1 MGIGK
6 GNVTPGRVLLV
17 AVSITSFWAG
27 PLWAEEPPRPVDY
40 YVDAALSG
48 YPSLASMRQK
58 ITLKRNEAIR
68 AGALD
73 DPKAWIGISNLP
85 VRTWSFREED
95 MTGKEIGISQMLP
108 YPGKRTHATRIVEME
123 KEQAE
128 FDLAEMRNMLR
139 ADVKMTY
146 AELSTV
152 RAQADV
158 VRRIRAVLDQ
168 VVQVSTD
175 MLAVGKGR
183 QPDVLR
189 GQVEFQKMREMLL
202 TLENREKVLSIRL
215 NTLAALPPDTAVPAL
230 ENLAEFSP
238 GYGVEDLRAIYRAER
253 PARQAIQARVEKG
266 KLQVVHA
273 EHEYKPDFE
282 VSTSYMQ
289 RDPMPDGTKRSDMF
303 SAMVSVTLPVWRKG
317 KIEPGI
323 RAMEAEKE
331 MAIRDEESLDAE
343 AANTIGGALAS
354 LSNFSEV
361 AKLYRTTL
369 IPQAEQ
375 SVQSNLEAYQVGKID
390 FPMYMDSLMAV
401 LNFRKEYLGMVGE
414 SHMSMARLEAAVGR
428 ELEWTVSNPDEGA
441 PADKKNSDGEIRPRA
456 DPRARRRPAIWATSG
471 RRSRPAPA
479 A

>member
-1 MGIGK
+1 MRIGK
-6 GNVTPGRVLLV
+6 GTMTPGRILFFLL
-17 AVSITSFWAG
+17 AVSIVSSWAS
-27 PLWAEEPPRPVDY
+27 PVRAEEPSRSVGY

-48 YPSLASMRQK
+48 YPSLASMRQR
-58 ITLKRNEAIR
+58 ITMKRNEAIR

-73 DPKAWIGISNLP
+73 DPKGWVAITNLP
-85 VRTWSFREED
+85 IRTGSFREED
-95 MTGKEIGISQMLP
+95 MTGKEIGFSQMIP
-108 YPGKRTHATRIVEME
+108 YPGKRAHASQIVDKE
-123 KEQAE
+123 KEEAE

-158 VRRIRAVLDQ
+158 VRQVRAVLDQ

-202 TLENREKVLSIRL
+202 MLENREKVLSIRL
-215 NTLAALPPDTAVPAL
+215 NTIAALPASAPVPAID
-230 ENLAEFSP
+230 NLAEFSP
-238 GYGVEDLRAIYRAER
+238 RYHAEDLRAIYRAER
-253 PARQAIQARVEKG
+253 PARQAIRARIEKG
-266 KLQVVHA
+266 KLAVIHA
-273 EHEYKPDFE
+273 EHEGKPDFE

-289 RDPMPDGTKRSDMF
+289 RDAMPDGTGRSDMF
-303 SAMVSVTLPVWRKG
+303 SAMLSMTLPIWRKA

-323 RAMEAEKE
+323 RAMAAEKE
-331 MAIRDEESLDAE
+331 MAIRDEETLDAE
-343 AANTIGGALAS
+343 AANAIGGSLAS
-354 LSNFSEV
+354 LSNFAAV

-375 SVQSNLEAYQVGKID
+375 SNRSNLEAYQVGKID
-390 FPMYMDSLMAV
+390 FPMLMDSLVAV

-414 SHMSMARLEAAVGR
+414 LHMTKARLEAAVGR
-428 ELEWTVSNPDEGA
+428 ELDGVARIPGEITP
-441 PADKKNSDGEIRPRA
+441 PKTKNSDGE
-456 DPRARRRPAIWATSG
+456 G
-471 RRSRPAPA
+471 R
-479 A
+479 